1 MTNIATI
8 ENITKDVIIVGM
20 RSIMKENVDTMSM
33 IIMSVIIT
41 TTIMV
46 TNFMRNG
53 ENMVVMKVNTMVMKR
68 DITMVNMVVIITK
81 IMILDIITTVVV
93 VVVEVVEVVVVVEEE
108 VEEEVGV
115 EVGVDVVQ
123 EDVVK
128 SLLYQSKL
136 NIGQRKIWKTKMRR

>member
-81 IMILDIITTVVV
+81 IMILDIITTVVA
-93 VVVEVVEVVVVVEEE
+93 VVVEVEEEAVVV

>member
-1 MTNIATI
+1 MTNIVTI

-81 IMILDIITTVVV
+81 IMILDIITTEVVVVVEEVVVV
-93 VVVEVVEVVVVVEEE
+93 VVVEVVEVVV
-108 VEEEVGV
+108 
-115 EVGVDVVQ
+115 DVVQ
-123 EDVVK
+123 ADVVK
-128 SLLYQSKL
+128 SPLYQNKL
-136 NIGQRKIWKTKMRR
+136 NIEQRKIRKTKMRR